1 MDTIEELK
9 SLAAGLTGAG
19 SAVDKPEIKQPLDAL
34 MKAADAV
41 GRSFS
46 GSWLGHHARVY
57 YEGLQPPPPGAR
69 WSAEWGFEGEAFLGL
84 GSRGEW
90 REYAEDAVK
99 AAIRGRAGDPD
110 MATARESASTASEVF
125 KRSKAE
131 IISILTQYLS
141 DRDDSYLTELK
152 TKLEDLE
159 PVSPGRFVREVYMP
173 RGELMSRDMAAITAG
188 KHTPPHIAIIA
199 EVQSLQHSFGIC
211 KAAANTCTQAASHL
225 ARKECGTSAGRD
237 RRQGGNIFLGYGR
250 SPLWRELKD
259 FLQDRLHLPW
269 DEFNREPTAGI
280 ATTERLMKM
289 LDDAA
294 FAFLILT
301 AEDETKEGAMQ
312 ARMNV
317 VHEVGLFQ
325 GQLGFERA
333 IVLLEVGCAEFS
345 NIHGLGQI
353 RFPKGNISAAFE
365 EIRRTLEREGLLPD
379 DK

>member
-9 SLAAGLTGAG
+9 SLAAALTEAG
-19 SAVDKPEIKQPLDAL
+19 RVGDKPEIKQPLDTL
-34 MKAADAV
+34 VDAAKAV

-90 REYAEDAVK
+90 REYDGDAVK
-99 AAIRGRAGDPD
+99 AAIRQRAGDPD
-110 MATARESASTASEVF
+110 LATARDAANAAGEVF

-131 IISILTQYLS
+131 IISILSQCLS
-141 DRDDSYLTELK
+141 DRDDSYLSGLKAKVEEL
-152 TKLEDLE
+152 D
-159 PVSPGRFVREVYMP
+159 PVSPAQLIRNVYMP

-199 EVQSLQHSFGIC
+199 DVQSLQHSFGIC
-211 KAAANTCTQAASHL
+211 KSVASMCAEAASHL
-225 ARKECGTSAGRD
+225 TRKARGSRPGREA
-237 RRQGGNIFLGYGR
+237 RQDGNIFLGHGR

-259 FLQDRLHLPW
+259 FLQDRLHLRW

-280 ATTERLMKM
+280 ATTARLLSM
-289 LDDAA
+289 LDNAA

-325 GQLGFERA
+325 GRLGFERA
-333 IVLLEVGCAEFS
+333 IVLLEEGCAEFS

-365 EIRRTLEREGLLPD
+365 EIRRTLEREGLLEHEG
-379 DK
+379 